1 MKEDLDRKEGAVP
14 PGIEIPGIPAQKM
27 VKRDR
32 KLLMQLGM
40 TEEQVERD
48 AARVESETESD
59 NLTGRVYYGLHLE
72 PNHEDK
78 VTVSLRIPRA
88 TLKRLDA
95 QAKRY
100 HLNRSEYIRR
110 RLAEI

>member
-1 MKEDLDRKEGAVP
+1 MSMSE
-14 PGIEIPGIPAQKM
+14 
-27 VKRDR
+27 RDR
-32 KLLMQLGM
+32 KLLKQLGM

-110 RLAEI
+110 RLADI

>member
-1 MKEDLDRKEGAVP
+1 MSMSE
-14 PGIEIPGIPAQKM
+14 
-27 VKRDR
+27 RDR

-88 TLKRLDA
+88 TLKTVGCTGETLPSQPERV
-95 QAKRY
+95 Y
-100 HLNRSEYIRR
+100 TPSIG
-110 RLAEI
+110 